1 MLKTDIVI
9 HKKHSAKGYKMKNKT
24 IVRAGWA
31 TKVFPVLA
39 LLSFVAI
46 GSAANVN
53 ATNPAA
59 VQDTLTVT
67 VDSNCSLTTGGGS
80 YTKSMN
86 PGSTGTITGN
96 TITAVCNDAGGYA
109 IYAIGYSGDST
120 SGNNTDLISTSNETF
135 NIKTDGSYQE
145 SYWKMS
151 FTASGQATVTNP
163 YTAFQQIPATWT
175 KVASYNEYTT
185 SGSIVPHYQIH
196 FGEGQP
202 AGTYTGKVQ
211 YVLVNPSGAAA
222 PSTIAAMQ
230 NLSASQCTTTPSQVK
245 DTRDGHVY
253 TIQRL
258 KDGKC
263 WMMENLDLGR
273 TAITTD
279 LTSSNTNLATTVT
292 AETFNGWK
300 KTSGSAT
307 YDAGEYISVSGTD
320 STSGTAYG
328 TLYNYYAASAGTI
341 SGTSNSNNASYDICP
356 AGWRLPTGGSSGE
369 FQALYAEYN
378 SNALMRAS
386 IENSGAAIAL
396 AGDFSN
402 AAPARQ
408 GSLGFYWSS
417 TRNSVTNMY
426 LLYLNTSLV
435 SPAVS
440 DYRVNGNAIRCVL
453 K

>member
-1 MLKTDIVI
+1 
-9 HKKHSAKGYKMKNKT
+9 MKNKT
-24 IVRAGWA
+24 IVRAGWATKVFPVLALLSFVAIGSAAIVRAGWA

-109 IYAIGYSGDST
+109 IYAVGYSGDST
-120 SGNNTDLISTSNETF
+120 SGNNTDLISTSNGNF

-151 FTASGQATVTNP
+151 FTASGQATVTSP
-163 YTAFQQIPATWT
+163 YTAYQQIPVTWA

-185 SGSIVPHYQIH
+185 SGSVVPHYQIH

-211 YVLVNPSGAAA
+211 YVLVNPSSAAA
-222 PSTIAAMQ
+222 PFAGPNMQ

-258 KDGKC
+258 KDGPPTPISPPQ
-263 WMMENLDLGR
+263 LLPPHLIVGR
-273 TAITTD
+273 R
-279 LTSSNTNLATTVT
+279 
-292 AETFNGWK
+292 
-300 KTSGSAT
+300 
-307 YDAGEYISVSGTD
+307 
-320 STSGTAYG
+320 
-328 TLYNYYAASAGTI
+328 TL
-341 SGTSNSNNASYDICP
+341 
-356 AGWRLPTGGSSGE
+356 E
-369 FQALYAEYN
+369 QE
-378 SNALMRAS
+378 LMV
-386 IENSGAAIAL
+386 
-396 AGDFSN
+396 
-402 AAPARQ
+402 P
-408 GSLGFYWSS
+408 
-417 TRNSVTNMY
+417 
-426 LLYLNTSLV
+426 
-435 SPAVS
+435 
-440 DYRVNGNAIRCVL
+440 VN
-453 K
+453 

>member
-1 MLKTDIVI
+1 MLETDNVI

-109 IYAIGYSGDST
+109 IYAIGYSGDSI
-120 SGNNTDLISTSNETF
+120 SGNNTDLISTSNENF

-163 YTAFQQIPATWT
+163 YTAFQQIPATWA

-211 YVLVNPSGAAA
+211 YVLVNPSNATA
-222 PSTIAAMQ
+222 PFAGPNMQ
-230 NLSASQCTTTPSQVK
+230 NLSASQCTTTPSQAK

-273 TAITTD
+273 TALTTD
-279 LTSSNTNLATTVT
+279 LTSANTNLVTTIA
-292 AETFNGWK
+292 AETFNSWK
-300 KTSGSAT
+300 KTSGTGT
-307 YDAGEYISVSGTD
+307 YDAGEFINVTGTD
-320 STSGTAYG
+320 STSGTPYG
-328 TLYNYYAASAGTI
+328 TLYNFYAASAGTI
-341 SGTSNSNNASYDICP
+341 SGSSNRSNATYDICP

-369 FQALYAEYN
+369 FKALYAEYN
-378 SNALMRAS
+378 SSALMRAS
-386 IENSGAAIAL
+386 IENNGTAFAL
-396 AGDFSN
+396 AGYFYSSTAIQN
-402 AAPARQ
+402 SY
-408 GSLGFYWSS
+408 GYYWSS
-417 TRNSVTNMY
+417 TRYSYTCMY
-426 LLYLNTSLV
+426 NLGVNTSRV
-435 SPAVS
+435 YPAN
-440 DYRVNGNAIRCVL
+440 NGDRGLGYAIRCVVGS
-453 K
+453 

>member
-1 MLKTDIVI
+1 
-9 HKKHSAKGYKMKNKT
+9 MKNKT

-120 SGNNTDLISTSNETF
+120 SGNNTDLISTSNGNF

-151 FTASGQATVTNP
+151 FTASGQATVTSP
-163 YTAFQQIPATWT
+163 YTAYQQIPVTWA

-185 SGSIVPHYQIH
+185 SGSVVPHYQIH

-211 YVLVNPSGAAA
+211 YVLVNPSSAAA
-222 PSTIAAMQ
+222 PFAGPNMQ

-273 TAITTD
+273 TGITTD
-279 LTSSNTNLATTVT
+279 LTSANTNLATTVT
-292 AETFNGWK
+292 ASTFNSWK
-300 KTSGSAT
+300 KDSGTGT
-307 YDAGEYISVSGTD
+307 YGAGELISVSGTD
-320 STSGTAYG
+320 STSGTPYG

-386 IENSGAAIAL
+386 IENSGAAFAL
-396 AGDFSN
+396 AGNFYR
-402 AAPARQ
+402 AAPENQ
-408 GSLGFYWSS
+408 GSYGIYWSS
-417 TRNSVTNMY
+417 TRSLGVNMY
-426 LLYLNTSLV
+426 YLRLNTSIV
-435 SPAVS
+435 YPA
-440 DYRVNGNAIRCVL
+440 DDNNRRYGYAIRCVL